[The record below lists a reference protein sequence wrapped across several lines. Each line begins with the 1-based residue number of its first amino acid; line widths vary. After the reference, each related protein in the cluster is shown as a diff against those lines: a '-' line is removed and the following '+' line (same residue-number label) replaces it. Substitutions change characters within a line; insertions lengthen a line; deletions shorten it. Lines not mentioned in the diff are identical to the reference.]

1 MSGRGRDKD
10 KVVAGAVVRVS
21 APLTEKQ
28 IATLAPPLRH
38 PGLADA
44 IEQHRRRVAPG
55 GREYGPDGGVFVVRA
70 AAPTG
75 DR

>member
-10 KVVAGAVVRVS
+10 KEVAGAVVRVS

-28 IATLAPPLRH
+28 IATLAPPL

-44 IEQHRRRVAPG
+44 IEQHRRLVAPG